1 MTSYPGGIESKI
13 GLLKDEYLLLQKF
26 YEDYDAR
33 IMGIKGWSTTICL
46 AALGGGFYQSKLLWL
61 FAAGSGIVFWI
72 LDAVW
77 KSFQYNY
84 SPRIVIFEEA
94 FRSGN
99 LENIEPLQIY
109 TSWFRAHRSNKLKFL
124 RSIGMTIVWF
134 PHIIPV
140 IAGPT
145 LFFLEQSGVF
155 TIARH

>member
-1 MTSYPGGIESKI
+1 MTNYPGGIESKI
-13 GLLKDEYLLLQKF
+13 GLLKDEYLLLQNF

-84 SPRIVIFEEA
+84 APRIALLEEA

-99 LENIEPLQIY
+99 LESIEPLQIY
-109 TSWFRAHRSNKLKFL
+109 TSWFNSYRSNRSKFRGRL
-124 RSIGMTIVWF
+124 SMAIVWF

-145 LFFLEQSGVF
+145 LFFLEQAGVF
-155 TIARH
+155 TIVRH